1 MQAEVSLL
9 QDQNYAIS
17 GNRLIE
23 IVSNQVSGPDRHE
36 SAIPGLEMFRS
47 DSATSC
53 QPGMYEPSLCFGI
66 QGTKSIRLGDREIIL
81 QPFSYLFATVH
92 LPVLVK
98 HLDATPERPYLGV
111 KVVVQPE
118 EVTELLLETGGRMP
132 GHYDDHLCPEV
143 SCGLCHTRM
152 DDDMHRALGR
162 LLSLLE
168 TPNDIPVL
176 APLAKREILYRA
188 LIGELGPRIRKVAT
202 IDSQAHRIS
211 QVITILQARYT
222 EPLRIAELAEQAN
235 MSESTLFHTFKKV
248 TRMSPLQFQ
257 KKLRLHEARR
267 LMLVEGLEA
276 ASASYRVG
284 YESPSQFSREY
295 SRLFGAPP
303 RADVSK
309 LRGGIEPRPA

>member
-1 MQAEVSLL
+1 MRAEASVLQHPDFSAINDRLVELVSKH
-9 QDQNYAIS
+9 A
-17 GNRLIE
+17 
-23 IVSNQVSGPDRHE
+23 PDAGCHE
-36 SAIPGLEMFRS
+36 SSIEGLVLFRS
-47 DSATSC
+47 DSTTSC
-53 QPGMYEPSLCFGI
+53 QWGMCEPSLCFVI
-66 QGTKSIRLGDREIIL
+66 QGAKSIRLGDREIIFDPL
-81 QPFSYLFATVH
+81 SYLVNSVH
-92 LPVLVK
+92 LPVLAK
-98 HLDATPERPYLGV
+98 TLDATPERPYLGV
-111 KVVVQPE
+111 KVIVKPE
-118 EVTELLLETGGRMP
+118 EVTELLVESGDRLP
-132 GHYDDHLCPEV
+132 GHDDGHLCPEV
-143 SCGLCHTRM
+143 SCSLCHTRM

-168 TPNDIPVL
+168 KPGDIPVL

-188 LIGELGPRIRKVAT
+188 LIGELGPRIRKFAT

-222 EPLRIAELAEQAN
+222 EPLRIGELAEQAN

-267 LMLVEGLEA
+267 LMLAEGLEA
-276 ASASYRVG
+276 ASAGYRVG

-309 LRGGIEPRPA
+309 LRGEVEPLPA

>member
-1 MQAEVSLL
+1 MRAEAPVL
-9 QDQNYAIS
+9 QGADFSATND
-17 GNRLIE
+17 RLVE
-23 IVSNQVSGPDRHE
+23 LVSNHAPDTGRYE
-36 SAIPGLEMFRS
+36 SSIEGVELFRS
-47 DSATSC
+47 DSSTSC
-53 QPGMYEPSLCFGI
+53 QWGVCEPSLCFVV
-66 QGTKSIRLGDREIIL
+66 QGAKSIRLGDREIIFDRL
-81 QPFSYLFATVH
+81 SYLVNSVH
-92 LPVLVK
+92 LPVLAK
-98 HLDATPERPYLGV
+98 TLDATPERPYLGV
-111 KVVVQPE
+111 KVIVQPE
-118 EVTELLLETGGRMP
+118 EVTELLMESGDRLP
-132 GHYDDHLCPEV
+132 GHDDGHLCPEV
-143 SCGLCHTRM
+143 ACSLCHTRM

-168 TPNDIPVL
+168 KPGDIPVL

-188 LIGELGPRIRKVAT
+188 LIGELGPRIRKFAT

-222 EPLRIAELAEQAN
+222 EPLRIGELAEQAN

-267 LMLVEGLEA
+267 LMLAEGLEA
-276 ASASYRVG
+276 ASAGYRVG

-303 RADVSK
+303 RADVSM
-309 LRGGIEPRPA
+309 LRGGVEPLPA